1 MPNRLAGE
9 TSPYLLQHANN
20 PVDWY
25 PWGPE
30 ALQKAKDEDKP
41 IFLSIGYSACHWCHV
56 MEHESFENPKTA
68 AIMNERFVN
77 IKVDREER
85 PDLDSIYMEAVQA
98 MTQHGGW
105 PMSVFLTPDG
115 VPFYGGTYFPPE
127 PRHGMMGF
135 PQVLQTVSEAFKEKR
150 DQIHEG
156 SEQMKQYLQQ
166 SGTLRPARS
175 EPDVGI
181 LDAAARTLAGQ
192 IDRVQGGTQGAPK
205 FPQPMALEFMLRY
218 YHRTGD
224 RNILALAELTLE
236 KMARGGIYDQLGGGF
251 HRYSVDDRWLVPHFE
266 KMLYD
271 NALLARVYLGAF
283 QLTKNELYARIA
295 QETLDYVM
303 REMVSPEGGFY
314 STQDADSEGVEG
326 KFYVWTPAEVVDVL
340 GPEEGKLFN
349 LLYDVSQRGN
359 FEGHNILNLPR
370 TPGTVAAVAGVPEER
385 INEIASEGR
394 RKLYEARSKRIW
406 PGRDEK
412 VLVGW
417 NGLML
422 RAFAEAASVL
432 DREDYRRTAIRNAEF
447 VLSTLVQKEEV
458 PEGEV
463 RLFRTYKDGKA
474 HIDAFAEDYA
484 FYAAGLLSLYE
495 TTFEPRWIE
504 TARALMDTLLAH
516 FADSSGGFF
525 TTADFHE
532 NLVARPKELYDN
544 AIPSANSVGAEALL
558 RLYLFTTEPEYEQR
572 ALQTMQPLMDVLGK
586 APTAFGQMLCALDLY
601 LGPSAEVAIIGELR
615 AGDMMEMLRAVWQPY
630 VPNKVVAAAEGE
642 DEEAARIVPLLA
654 DRPQVDG
661 KATAYVCRNYICE
674 APTTDPVEVARL
686 LTNRAKQ
693 SSI

>member
-9 TSPYLLQHANN
+9 TSPYLLQHADN

-30 ALQKAKDEDKP
+30 ALQRAQEENKP

-56 MEHESFENPKTA
+56 MAHESFENPDVA

-105 PMSVFLTPDG
+105 PMSVFLTPEG
-115 VPFYGGTYFPPE
+115 LPFYGGTYFPPE
-127 PRHGMMGF
+127 PRHGMMSF
-135 PQVLQTVSEAFKEKR
+135 PQVLQAVSDAYTEKR
-150 DQIHEG
+150 ERVYEG
-156 SEQMKQYLQQ
+156 AEEMKRFLQE
-166 SGTLRPARS
+166 SGTMRPSRS
-175 EPDVGI
+175 EPDVSI
-181 LDAAARTLAGQ
+181 LDSAARTLAGQ
-192 IDRVQGGTQGAPK
+192 IDRINGGTEGAPK
-205 FPQPMALEFMLRY
+205 FPQAMALEFMLRY
-218 YHRTGD
+218 FHRTGD
-224 RNILALAELTLE
+224 RNILALAELSLE
-236 KMARGGIYDQLGGGF
+236 KMARGGIYDQVGGGF

-271 NALLARVYLGAF
+271 NALLARVYLAAF
-283 QLTKNELYARIA
+283 QLTGNDLYGRVV

-326 KFYVWTPAEVVDVL
+326 KFYVWTPKEIVDVL
-340 GPEEGKLFN
+340 GPEDGKLFN

-370 TPGTVAAVAGVPEER
+370 TVATVAAVAGVPEARLE
-385 INEIASEGR
+385 EITSEGR
-394 RKLYEARSKRIW
+394 KKLYEARSKRVW

-432 DREDYRRTAIRNAEF
+432 NRDDYRRTAIRNAEF
-447 VLSTLVQKEEV
+447 VLSNLAQKEGV

-474 HIDAFAEDYA
+474 HIEAFAEDYA
-484 FYAAGLLSLYE
+484 FYAAGLLALYE
-495 TTFEPRWIE
+495 ATFEPRWVE
-504 TARALMDTLLAH
+504 TARALMETLIGH
-516 FADSSGGFF
+516 FADPSGGFY
-525 TTADFHE
+525 TTSDFHE
-532 NLVARPKELYDN
+532 SLVSRPKELYDN

-558 RLYLFTTEPEYEQR
+558 RLFLLTTEPDYELR

-586 APTAFGQMLCALDLY
+586 APTAFGQMLCSLDLY
-601 LGPSAEVAIIGELR
+601 LGPSSEVALIGEMR
-615 AGDMMEMLRAVWQPY
+615 AGDMMEMLQAVWQPY
-630 VPNKVVAAAEGE
+630 LPNKVVAAAESD
-642 DEEAARIVPLLA
+642 DEQATGIIPLLA

-661 KATAYVCRNYICE
+661 HATAYVCRNYICE
-674 APTTDPVEVARL
+674 APTTEPEEVARL
-686 LTNRAKQ
+686 LSGGRRTN
-693 SSI
+693 S